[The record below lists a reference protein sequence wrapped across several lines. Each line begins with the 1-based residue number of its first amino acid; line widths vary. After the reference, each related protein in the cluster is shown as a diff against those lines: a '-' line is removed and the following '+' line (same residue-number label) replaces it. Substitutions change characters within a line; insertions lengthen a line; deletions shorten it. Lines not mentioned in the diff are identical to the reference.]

1 MKVLVTGG
9 CGFIG
14 SNFIRYLFESR
25 GDTVSVVNLDKLTY
39 AANPANLS
47 DFEGHPSYRFLRGD
61 ITDPDVVRV
70 AMEGCTDVVNFAA
83 ETHVDRSLLGDASFI
98 ETDVR
103 GVFVL
108 LEEVK
113 RRGIRRFI
121 QISTDE
127 VYGSIADGSFIE
139 ESVLNPRNPYAA
151 SKAGGDRLAYSYW
164 ASYGTPVVITR
175 ASNNYGPYQYP
186 EKLIPLFITNAIDDQ
201 PLPLYG
207 DGKNVRDWLYVRDH
221 AAAIDFLL
229 DVGEAGE
236 TYNIAGGNECENIEI
251 TRKVLRELRKPESLI
266 RFVDDR
272 PGHDRRYSLDTGKL
286 ARLGFRPATP
296 FEQGLA
302 ETVAW
307 YRGHEGWWR
316 PIKERD
322 VAYRDFY
329 RTQYERRLA
338 TSSATA
344 KEPAEC
350 ATGAVKRQTRNVK
363 RSQ

>member
-14 SNFIRYLFESR
+14 SNFIRHIFETR
-25 GDTVSVVNLDKLTY
+25 GDGVAVVNLDKLTY
-39 AANPANLS
+39 AANPANLTEV
-47 DFEGHPSYRFLRGD
+47 DRLPNYRFVLGD
-61 ITDPDVVRV
+61 IADPEAVRT

-108 LEEVK
+108 LEEA
-113 RRGIRRFI
+113 RRQRVRRFV

-127 VYGSIADGSFIE
+127 VYGTIAEGSFTE
-139 ESVLNPRNPYAA
+139 ESALNPRNPYSA
-151 SKAGGDRLAYSYW
+151 SKTGGDRLAYSYW
-164 ASYGTPVVITR
+164 ASYGVPVVITR

-186 EKLIPLFITNAIDDQ
+186 EKLIPLFVTNAIDDQ

-207 DGKNVRDWLYVRDH
+207 DGRNVRDWLYVRDH

-229 DVGEAGE
+229 DAGVPGE
-236 TYNIAGGNECENIEI
+236 TYNIAGGNEAENIAI
-251 TRKVLRELRKPESLI
+251 TRQVLRELGKPESLI
-266 RFVDDR
+266 RFVNDR
-272 PGHDRRYSLDTGKL
+272 PGHDRRYSLDASKL
-286 ARLGFRPATP
+286 ARLGFRSETP
-296 FEQGLA
+296 FARGLS

-307 YRGHEGWWR
+307 YRSREDWWR
-316 PIKERD
+316 PVKDRD
-322 VAYRDFY
+322 AAYRDY
-329 RTQYERRLA
+329 YKTQYEHRLA

-344 KEPAEC
+344 KEP
-350 ATGAVKRQTRNVK
+350 GGG
-363 RSQ
+363 S